1 MSTDVLVT
9 GGAGFIGSFIVDKL
23 IEKGYKVKV
32 FDNLDSQVHPES
44 RLPGYLNQ
52 EAEFI
57 QGDIRDCEKL
67 ARAAKEQ
74 SLFFPMLP
82 EAKKNLILLPVKRL
96 FLQWN

>member
-1 MSTDVLVT
+1 MDTDVLVT

-44 RLPGYLNQ
+44 RLPAYLDR

-57 QGDIRDCEKL
+57 QGDIRDYEKL
-67 ARAAKEQ
+67 TRAVKEQ
-74 SLFFPMLP
+74 NSFFT
-82 EAKKNLILLPVKRL
+82 IL
-96 FLQWN
+96 